1 MIVPCKSKMHT
12 NGIELV
18 VVVFGGWC
26 AFVMTD
32 GDQAGLD
39 LTVAGARSSD
49 ETADDGAG
57 LGES

>member
-1 MIVPCKSKMHT
+1 
-12 NGIELV
+12 
-18 VVVFGGWC
+18 
-26 AFVMTD
+26 MTD

-39 LTVAGARSSD
+39 LTVAGARTGD